1 MALMQIL
8 LALITLPLLV
18 VMTLVNTENIFQN
31 NFSQMYVLIYLAY
44 LVLSTVWLLIYK
56 RLHFKNAIIKQE
68 IFSTIQFIFLICLL
82 FLVGVRLSH
91 YFILGTLWGTGL
103 YFRAY
108 GKIAFVFLVFALS
121 ISPLLTFVKNKKVS
135 DILIVMR
142 KIIWILSFL
151 FFLKHGLEYFSMEY
165 LFSIKHTPVLG
176 YRSYIWQNLIIR
188 RDASTWV
195 LAWVLM
201 FVLGI
206 TSNKVSIKILSWSV
220 WKKVQ
225 SLVYPAFLI
234 SSIHVAFASRFD
246 IFYVLLVLW
255 LVAIRTASYMAKKD
269 APKTWVTTKY
279 ICIPCGYIYDEALG
293 DPDGGLEPWT
303 KFDDIPDSWVCPV
316 CGVTK
321 LSFEPY
327 YEVQN
332 AVFGWYIA
340 KIVGYLML
348 TKDVLELTLKVD
360 TTLTVLPWQ
369 YILLYLKDFDGEFT
383 RAYSVVQ
390 QVGDTITLWIKVSD
404 TWRGG
409 RELKRLAI
417 GDTLKIKG
425 VYWSFV
431 LRNTLNP
438 KVFVATGTGLSPLYN
453 MISCNTFSTSTTLLW
468 WLATQEDL
476 FYIDKFKAMKNLQL
490 EIYLSKEEVQ
500 WYHYGRV
507 NALTYNFPMDT
518 EFYLCGNALMVTE
531 QMKLLKEK
539 WYQHVYVE
547 VF

>member
-1 MALMQIL
+1 
-8 LALITLPLLV
+8 
-18 VMTLVNTENIFQN
+18 
-31 NFSQMYVLIYLAY
+31 
-44 LVLSTVWLLIYK
+44 
-56 RLHFKNAIIKQE
+56 
-68 IFSTIQFIFLICLL
+68 
-82 FLVGVRLSH
+82 
-91 YFILGTLWGTGL
+91 
-103 YFRAY
+103 
-108 GKIAFVFLVFALS
+108 
-121 ISPLLTFVKNKKVS
+121 
-135 DILIVMR
+135 
-142 KIIWILSFL
+142 
-151 FFLKHGLEYFSMEY
+151 
-165 LFSIKHTPVLG
+165 
-176 YRSYIWQNLIIR
+176 
-188 RDASTWV
+188 
-195 LAWVLM
+195 M

-490 EIYLSKEEVQ
+490 EIYLSKEEVH